1 MILDL
6 IDEITIL
13 DVIDRGVANMERIA
27 LRINAGVNMG
37 QYGLLI
43 GVRSQDGA
51 AWPLADNFYWFGEG
65 LVVPGDCIFVYTGPG
80 QPRKEKLPN
89 VEQHIYSVHWG
100 RKNTV
105 FVNKNLAP
113 ILFRMDAVMVPP
125 LSAKALEKT

>member
-1 MILDL
+1 MMLDL

-27 LRINAGVNMG
+27 LRINANVNMG
-37 QYGLLI
+37 QYGLMI

-65 LVVPGDCIFVYTGPG
+65 LVVPGDWIFVYTGPG

-105 FVNKNLAP
+105 FVNRNLAP

-125 LSAKALEKT
+125 LSAKALEKV